1 MRKSARLGAR
11 TMAMLACAVAMG
23 TVIGCSSASSPGTG
37 TTSTGTGAATGS
49 KPGYCADRANL
60 QNAMKGLTSLNASSS
75 VSALKSQVNAIQSA
89 ATAVVNSAKSDFP
102 NETSAIKSSVDALK
116 TEVQNLSSNPS
127 AAQIAKVT
135 ADAGAVL
142 GAVTSFMTATSGK
155 C

>member
-1 MRKSARLGAR
+1 MV
-11 TMAMLACAVAMG
+11 MLACAVAMG

-37 TTSTGTGAATGS
+37 TSTSASTSAGG
-49 KPGYCADRANL
+49 KPAYCADRASL
-60 QNAMKGLTSLNASSS
+60 QNALKGLTSLNSSSS
-75 VSALKSQVNAIQSA
+75 VSALKSQVDAIQSA
-89 ATAVVNSAKSDFP
+89 ATAVVNSAKGDFP
-102 NETSAIKSSVDALK
+102 NETSAIKSSVDTLK
-116 TEVQNLSSNPS
+116 SEVQNLSANPS

>member
-11 TMAMLACAVAMG
+11 TMAMLACAVARG
-23 TVIGCSSASSPGTG
+23 TVIGCSSASSPGTS
-37 TTSTGTGAATGS
+37 TTSTSTSAATGS

-102 NETSAIKSSVDALK
+102 NETSAIKSSVDTLK
-116 TEVQNLSSNPS
+116 GSVQNLSANPS
-127 AAQIAKVT
+127 AGQIATITK
-135 ADAGAVL
+135 DAAAVL
-142 GAVTSFMTATSGK
+142 ASVETFMVATSGK

>member
-23 TVIGCSSASSPGTG
+23 TVIGCSSASSPGTS
-37 TTSTGTGAATGS
+37 TTSTSPSAGTGA
-49 KPGYCADRANL
+49 KPAYCADRASL
-60 QNAMKGLTSLNASSS
+60 QDAMKGLTSLNASSS
-75 VSALKSQVNAIQSA
+75 VSALKSQVNAISSA
-89 ATAVVNSAKSDFP
+89 ATALVNSAKSDFP

-127 AAQIAKVT
+127 AAQIAKIT
-135 ADAGAVL
+135 TEAAAVL
-142 GAVTSFMTATSGK
+142 SSVTSFMTATSGK

>member
-23 TVIGCSSASSPGTG
+23 TVIGCSSASSPGTS
-37 TTSTGTGAATGS
+37 TTSTSAATGS

-102 NETSAIKSSVDALK
+102 NETSAIKSSVDTLK
-116 TEVQNLSSNPS
+116 GSVQNLSSNPS
-127 AAQIAKVT
+127 AAQIVT
-135 ADAGAVL
+135 ITKDAAAVL
-142 GAVTSFMTATSGK
+142 ASVETFMVATSGK

>member
-1 MRKSARLGAR
+1 MRKRARPGVR
-11 TMAMLACAVAMG
+11 TMGMLACAVATG
-23 TVIGCSSASSPGTG
+23 AVIGCSSAS
-37 TTSTGTGAATGS
+37 TTSTSTSPSAGG
-49 KPGYCADRANL
+49 KPAYCADRAQL
-60 QNAMKGLTSLNASSS
+60 QDAMKGMTSLNASSS

-89 ATAVVNSAKSDFP
+89 ATAVVNSAKGDFP
-102 NETSAIKSSVDALK
+102 NETSAIKSSVDTLK
-116 TEVQNLSSNPS
+116 SEVQNLSANPS